1 MQNLTDTSTELSLD
15 DVNTMSKIFGS
26 LFYFPLTH
34 ENNQAIIDLIKG
46 SDDLEH
52 NGFADFVHAVASDTS
67 DALNDDFF
75 LLFEGGETMVAPPW
89 GSVYLDKEQVVF
101 GDSTVRLRQF
111 LRANNIELNTGMR
124 EPEDQFGLML
134 FAISQLIEQSQAHQS
149 QQNVSEVQQ
158 QVETL
163 FTDHLLPWC
172 IHYLSLVEKYSTTD
186 TYQHLAVLVKE
197 WCVAVQNAWQ
207 LTPLSL
213 KVYR

>member
-26 LFYFPLTH
+26 LFYFPLNH
-34 ENNQAIIDLIKG
+34 ENNKAIIELIKY

-52 NGFADFVHAVASDTS
+52 NGFADFVCALTS
-67 DALNDDFF
+67 EKKQALNDDFF
-75 LLFEGGETMVAPPW
+75 LLFEGGEVMVAPPW

-149 QQNVSEVQQ
+149 QQNVPEVQQ
-158 QVETL
+158 QVEAL

-172 IHYLSLVEKYSTTD
+172 IHYLSLVEKHSTTN